1 MDYQKERTSYVERA
15 QDYIRETSKGVR
27 LTNLALILASSITI
41 GACGTTNRFME
52 YFQGSTSKPT
62 ESSQTYNVKAKALEG
77 ITAKPVENVQE
88 DTPNS
93 LLEYAKYYII
103 KFWKAGAKDDCSGL
117 GDGTNLDGKK
127 IWYCTGP
134 DGGDG
139 GPGGGDG
146 GAGGAGGDGGGSG
159 SGGAGAGT

>member
-27 LTNLALILASSITI
+27 LTNLALILASSINI
-41 GACGTTNRFME
+41 GACGTTNGFRDF
-52 YFQGSTSKPT
+52 SRT
-62 ESSQTYNVKAKALEG
+62 
-77 ITAKPVENVQE
+77 PV
-88 DTPNS
+88 DS
-93 LLEYAKYYII
+93 LQSYAI
-103 KFWKAGAKDDCSGL
+103 KFWEAIKEAGAKDDCSGL